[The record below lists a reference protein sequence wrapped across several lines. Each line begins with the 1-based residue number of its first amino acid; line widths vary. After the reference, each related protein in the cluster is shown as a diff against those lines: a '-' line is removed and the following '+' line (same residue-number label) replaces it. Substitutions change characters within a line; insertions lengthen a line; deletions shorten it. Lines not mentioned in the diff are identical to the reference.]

1 MKVAIKYCGS
11 CNPQVDLPAI
21 ARLVAAAPDVTVAP
35 LDSDD
40 LDAVAILCGCP
51 RACGDVA
58 EVRSHAPR
66 CIVVAGD
73 TLQGKPV
80 KAEEWAFA
88 ISAALGEAK
97 ARHKPGII
105 AKGGSC

>member
-11 CNPQVDLPAI
+11 CNPQADLPAI
-21 ARLVAAAPDVTVAP
+21 ARLVDAAPGVTVVP
-35 LDSDD
+35 LNSDD

-51 RACGDVA
+51 RACGDQP
-58 EVRSHAPR
+58 EVRSRAPR

-80 KAEEWAFA
+80 RAGEWASA
-88 ISAALGEAK
+88 IDAALGELK
-97 ARHKPGII
+97 LSPSR
-105 AKGGSC
+105 GS